1 MGIPIRIICVVRNPF
16 DVISTTLFYD
26 NEKTKEKAK
35 WKKKLASG
43 EISET
48 NKVSFNSKSK
58 VLITVADAIE
68 SFFQRADSVEERCA
82 GQDAIILHSVD
93 LVRDTRGTMKQLCT
107 FLEVECYEFYLQQC
121 QEKVFGELSK
131 SRKLVN
137 WSQEQINEV
146 ERKMKDYHFFDRY
159 SFHGDS

>member
-1 MGIPIRIICVVRNPF
+1 M
-16 DVISTTLFYD
+16 
-26 NEKTKEKAK
+26 
-35 WKKKLASG
+35 
-43 EISET
+43 
-48 NKVSFNSKSK
+48 SFNSKSK

-68 SFFQRADSVEERCA
+68 SFFQRADSVDERCA

-93 LVRDTRGTMKQLCT
+93 LVRNPRGTMKRLCT